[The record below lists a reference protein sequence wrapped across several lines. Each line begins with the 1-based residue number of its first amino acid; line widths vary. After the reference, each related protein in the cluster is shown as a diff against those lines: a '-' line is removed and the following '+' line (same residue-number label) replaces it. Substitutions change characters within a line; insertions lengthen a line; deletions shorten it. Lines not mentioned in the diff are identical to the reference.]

1 MSIKITCN
9 EYIKKTISFI
19 VHLQKKIAY
28 QNSYKNLVIAY
39 KSLKTSLFFAHD
51 VAMAFFALFISLY
64 FKIGDEFLDYSSIF
78 LMKNFFVFLLIFIGV
93 FVMTQPYRTAWNF
106 INIEDFAKIGLTA
119 ILANFLYMPAMFLLA
134 NDEAFSTIIPIIN
147 IFVLTTFLSVPRLIA
162 KISHEHKLLKMH
174 EKQQLSSILLIG
186 KSSNVEHFINEI
198 PHIPSFPYKA
208 VGIFITDNEANENQ
222 TIHDVPILGTPDNT
236 ENIFQVLEDDIIN
249 LSYIVI
255 VDESFD
261 KTIHHTLIKKAQEK
275 KIIVLKTMHK
285 VSFNIITEDT

>member
-1 MSIKITCN
+1 MNLKVTCF
-9 EYIKKTISFI
+9 EYLRKTLSFLI
-19 VHLQKKIAY
+19 HLQKKIAY

-39 KSLKTSLFFAHD
+39 ESLKTGLFFLHD
-51 VAMAFFALFISLY
+51 IVMAFLALFVSLY

-78 LMKNFFVFLLIFIGV
+78 LIKNFFVFLLIFIGV

-119 ILANFLYMPAMFLLA
+119 ILANFLYIPAMFLLA
-134 NDEAFSTIIPIIN
+134 NDEAFSSIIPIIN

-162 KISHEHKLLKMH
+162 KTSHEHKLLKMH
-174 EKQQLSSILLIG
+174 AKKQRSAILLIG
-186 KSSNVEHFINEI
+186 ESSNVEHFINEI

-208 VGIFITDNEANENQ
+208 AGIVITDNEAKTNQ
-222 TIHDVPILGTPDNT
+222 TIHDVPILGTPDDADHVFEALNGD
-236 ENIFQVLEDDIIN
+236 NIN

-261 KTIHHTLIKKAQEK
+261 QKRYKSFIKKAQEN
-275 KIIVLKTMHK
+275 KIIVLKTIHK
-285 VSFNIITEDT
+285 LSFNIMNVDN